1 MTEQLRL
8 LLGTA
13 RLRALVLLLA
23 MTGLAS
29 LVLNAFDAT
38 AMPWVTSAQTLL
50 ALSVPLGALA
60 ILVSSLEPA
69 ARVRWLVILLPVAGA
84 LLLGLTG
91 EPRLL
96 LPLAGV
102 ALGWALAGIFL
113 FRPRQPQLAQ
123 QAIKALRRG
132 RYEDAQAAMDALLL
146 TEPEVAAHYRL
157 RAEILRLAGDLE
169 RARDDYRHMARL
181 APQDASAWNGLAEVL
196 LQAGQH
202 QEARDAGMR
211 ALALAPEDWVA
222 YYNLGMVE
230 DRLRL
235 PQEASVHLRE
245 ALSRRVPDA
254 RHRLLLRLYLM
265 RAQVR
270 LDDRAGAQQTLQQ
283 LLGERSGLQE
293 WQRLLVHKQA
303 APLRKVLAEDIQLA
317 QALMDEDAPLE
328 ILLP

>member
-23 MTGLAS
+23 LTGLTS
-29 LVLNAFDAT
+29 LVLNAFDAD
-38 AMPWVTSAQTLL
+38 AMPWVTSAQMLL
-50 ALSVPLGALA
+50 ALSVPVCALA

-102 ALGWALAGIFL
+102 ALGWTLAGIFL

-132 RYEDAQAAMDALLL
+132 QYEDALAAMDALLL
-146 TEPEVAAHYRL
+146 TESEVAAHYRL
-157 RAEILRLAGDLE
+157 RAEILRLAGDLA
-169 RARDDYRHMARL
+169 RARDNYRQMTRL
-181 APQDASAWNGLAEVL
+181 TPQDASAWNGLAEVL

-202 QEARDAGMR
+202 QEALDAGLR

-222 YYNLGMVE
+222 FYNLGMVE

-235 PQEASVHLRE
+235 PLEASVHLRE

-270 LDDRAGAQQTLQQ
+270 LDDRAEAQQTRQQ
-283 LLGERSGLQE
+283 LRGERSGLQE
-293 WQRLLVHKQA
+293 WQRLLVHEQA

-328 ILLP
+328 LLLP

>member
-1 MTEQLRL
+1 MIEQLRL

-13 RLRALVLLLA
+13 RLRALLLLLA
-23 MTGLAS
+23 ATGLAS
-29 LVLNAFDAT
+29 LVLNAFDAEV
-38 AMPWVTSAQTLL
+38 MPWVTSAQTLL
-50 ALSVPLGALA
+50 ALTVPVGALA

-69 ARVRWLVILLPVAGA
+69 ARVRWLLILLPVLGA

-96 LPLAGV
+96 LPLVGV

-132 RYEDAQAAMDALLL
+132 QYEAALGAMDTLLL
-146 TEPEVAAHYRL
+146 AEPDVAAHYRL
-157 RAEILRLAGDLE
+157 RAEILRLAGDLA
-169 RARDDYRHMARL
+169 RAGDDYRHMTRL
-181 APQDASAWNGLAEVL
+181 TSQDASAWNGLAEVL
-196 LQAGQH
+196 LQAGQYE
-202 QEARDAGMR
+202 QARDAGLR
-211 ALALAPEDWVA
+211 ALALAPDDWVA

-235 PQEASVHLRE
+235 PIEAAAHLRE

-270 LDDRAGAQQTLQQ
+270 LDDRAGAQETLQQ

-293 WQRLLVHKQA
+293 WQRLLAHEQA
-303 APLRKVLAEDIQLA
+303 ASLRKVLAEDIQLA
-317 QALMDEDAPLE
+317 QALMDEDASLE
-328 ILLP
+328 NLAP

>member
-23 MTGLAS
+23 VTGLAS
-29 LVLNAFDAT
+29 LLLNAFDAD

-50 ALSVPLGALA
+50 ALSVPIGALA

-132 RYEDAQAAMDALLL
+132 QYEDALAAMDALLL

-157 RAEILRLAGDLE
+157 RAEILRLAGDLA
-169 RARDDYRHMARL
+169 RARDDYLHMTRL
-181 APQDASAWNGLAEVL
+181 TPQDASAWNGLAEVL

-202 QEARDAGMR
+202 EEARDAGLR

-235 PQEASVHLRE
+235 PREASVHLRE

-254 RHRLLLRLYLM
+254 RHRLLLRLFLM
-265 RAQVR
+265 RALVR
-270 LDDRAGAQQTLQQ
+270 LDDRAGAQETLQQ
-283 LLGERSGLQE
+283 LRGERSGLQE
-293 WQRLLVHKQA
+293 WQRLLVHEQA

-328 ILLP
+328 LLLP